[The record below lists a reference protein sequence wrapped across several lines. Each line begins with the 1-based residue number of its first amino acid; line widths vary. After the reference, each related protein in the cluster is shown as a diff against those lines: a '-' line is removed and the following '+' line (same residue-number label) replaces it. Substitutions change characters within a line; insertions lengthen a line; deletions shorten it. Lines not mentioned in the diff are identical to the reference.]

1 MSRTSQNLHKMDAR
15 RLVMLYVFELQQFK
29 INSPDDEVYLTLK
42 MLLRSYYDLQTERTM
57 HLLKLNSLVD
67 QVYLGFDKDCL
78 KLSSSAGLAF
88 LVKYPLPQDVLRA
101 RKDTVLKC
109 LTKASRK
116 GMTWA
121 QIKLETILVK
131 ARTMAKLGANE
142 AVFADLIRSEIV
154 LYQAL
159 DQQMAARLESVKDY
173 LQKNTMSD
181 NPKLAL
187 QVALLQT
194 IPGVGL
200 ISALTIVAECGDI
213 SRFKHARALTAFA
226 GLDPSVKESGQFKE
240 LEIRSP
246 SGEIASC
253 GERSIWS
260 LCVPSAPTERA
271 IMLMYSFLEQSVHFL
286 LIINTGYL
294 GP

>member
-1 MSRTSQNLHKMDAR
+1 MDAR

-159 DQQMAARLESVKDY
+159 DQQMAARLERVKDY

-181 NPKLAL
+181 KPKLAL

-213 SRFKHARALTAFA
+213 SRFKHARARTAFA
-226 GLDPSVKESGQFKE
+226 GLDPSVKESGQFKGTRNKISKRGNRQ
-240 LEIRSP
+240 LRRALYMVAMRSV
-246 SGEIASC
+246 STNRKGDYVDVLFS
-253 GERSIWS
+253 
-260 LCVPSAPTERA
+260 RA
-271 IMLMYSFLEQSVHFL
+271 IRTL
-286 LIINTGYL
+286 LANNQYRLFGALTD
-294 GP
+294 